1 MTRNRD
7 DADRFAAGSGSTE
20 AERAED
26 DEMRPGVTGGGRT
39 YVPETGR
46 AEGDADRAEGTIG
59 AVGEM
64 DFTGAPAGPGGGG
77 GPSGG
82 SGAGASVGGGPGGG
96 AMSSGG
102 AGPAA
107 GDAGPQSIAST
118 TAALGDTEP
127 ATSGGGAGAGGRTDD
142 DGAR

>member
-7 DADRFAAGSGSTE
+7 EADRFAAGSGGSD

-26 DEMRPGVTGGGRT
+26 DEMRPGVTGGGRS
-39 YVPETGR
+39 YLPETGR
-46 AEGDADRAEGTIG
+46 AAGDADRAEGTVG

-82 SGAGASVGGGPGGG
+82 GGAGASVGGSSAGGG

-102 AGPAA
+102 AGPDAA
-107 GDAGPQSIAST
+107 DAGPQSVAST

-127 ATSGGGAGAGGRTDD
+127 ATSGEGAGGGGRTDD
-142 DGAR
+142 D